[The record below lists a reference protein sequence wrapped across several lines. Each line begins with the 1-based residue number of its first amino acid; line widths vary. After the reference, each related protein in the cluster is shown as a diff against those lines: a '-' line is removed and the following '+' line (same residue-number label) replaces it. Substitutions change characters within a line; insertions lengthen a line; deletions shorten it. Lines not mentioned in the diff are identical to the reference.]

1 MKQLGFFLFIIV
13 CLQVEIN
20 NWRLIK
26 IKKFPK
32 KTSLILSI
40 TLIGFFNLFVT
51 ASASDSTIP
60 DWIKNNAKWWAEG
73 SITESDYIRS
83 LEYMIT
89 NGIIHIPIPIT
100 EVTAAQ
106 TALTEE
112 ERAQS
117 FKVTISDITAP
128 ISVNY
133 FEKFEIATS
142 HAGEA
147 DDPRGRMY
155 DFRDVN
161 PKFFL
166 ESLPSADKNRFYEFI
181 GDWMDK
187 RDLNE
192 FDVEIDVLD
201 GTGGTIQIWDFNK
214 CEITSYGTYLQ
225 DTIFIYQFSGV
236 QDSEIR
242 DRTHFS
248 CVGVHL
254 RIP

>member
-1 MKQLGFFLFIIV
+1 MVKLKNFQKKIPILLTISLMGIFGF
-13 CLQVEIN
+13 
-20 NWRLIK
+20 
-26 IKKFPK
+26 
-32 KTSLILSI
+32 SI
-40 TLIGFFNLFVT
+40 T
-51 ASASDSTIP
+51 ASATDSAIP
-60 DWIKNNAKWWAEG
+60 EWIKNNAKWWSEG
-73 SITESDYIRS
+73 SISEADYIQS
-83 LEYMIT
+83 LEYLIT
-89 NGIIHIPIPIT
+89 NGIINIPIPIT

-128 ISVNY
+128 ISVHY
-133 FEKFEIATS
+133 FEKFEIAS
-142 HAGEA
+142 SAPGEG

-166 ESLPSADKNRFYEFI
+166 ESLPSADKQKFYEFV
-181 GDWMDK
+181 GNWMDK
-187 RDLNE
+187 RDLLNE

-201 GTGGTIQIWDFNK
+201 GTGETIQIWEFNT
-214 CEITSYGTYLQ
+214 CGITSYGTYLQ
-225 DTIFIYQFSGV
+225 DTVWYYQFSGV

-248 CVGVHL
+248 CTGVHL
-254 RIP
+254 KVP

>member
-1 MKQLGFFLFIIV
+1 MKFKKQNFMIALFSIITILGF
-13 CLQVEIN
+13 
-20 NWRLIK
+20 
-26 IKKFPK
+26 
-32 KTSLILSI
+32 SI
-40 TLIGFFNLFVT
+40 T
-51 ASASDSTIP
+51 ASAADSTIP
-60 DWIKNNAKWWAEG
+60 EWIKNNAKWWSEG
-73 SITESDYIRS
+73 SISETDYITS
-83 LEYMIT
+83 LEYLIT
-89 NGIIHIPIPIT
+89 NGIINIPIPIT

-106 TALTEE
+106 TSLTEE

-117 FKVTISDITAP
+117 FKVTVSDITVP
-128 ISVNY
+128 FSVSY

-142 HAGEA
+142 ERGTA

-166 ESLPSADKNRFYEFI
+166 ESLPSADKKKFYEFVA
-181 GDWMDK
+181 DWMD
-187 RDLNE
+187 RGDLLNE
-192 FDVEIDVLD
+192 FDIEIDVLD
-201 GTGGTIQIWDFNK
+201 GTGTTIQIWEFNR

-236 QDSEIR
+236 EDSEIR

-254 RIP
+254 RVP

>member
-1 MKQLGFFLFIIV
+1 MSNKNFQKKIPIFLAISIIG
-13 CLQVEIN
+13 
-20 NWRLIK
+20 
-26 IKKFPK
+26 
-32 KTSLILSI
+32 
-40 TLIGFFNLFVT
+40 LIGFVAT

-60 DWIKNNAKWWAEG
+60 DWIKNNAKWWSEG
-73 SITESDYIRS
+73 SISEADYLKS
-83 LEYMIT
+83 LEYLIT
-89 NGIIHIPIPIT
+89 EGIIQIPTPIT

-106 TALTEE
+106 THLTEE

-117 FKVTISDITAP
+117 FKVTISDVTAP

-142 HAGEA
+142 QAGAA

-155 DFRDVN
+155 DFRDIA

-166 ESLPSADKNRFYEFI
+166 ESLPSADKKKFYEFVA
-181 GDWMDK
+181 DWMD
-187 RDLNE
+187 RGDLLNE
-192 FDVEIDVLD
+192 FDVEVDVLD
-201 GTGGTIQIWDFNK
+201 GTGSTIQIWEFNS
-214 CEITSYGTYLQ
+214 CEVTSYGTYLQ
-225 DTIFIYQFSGV
+225 DTVFIYQFSGV

-254 RIP
+254 RVP

>member
-1 MKQLGFFLFIIV
+1 MKKSSIIFTISIIGIVGF
-13 CLQVEIN
+13 
-20 NWRLIK
+20 
-26 IKKFPK
+26 
-32 KTSLILSI
+32 SLS
-40 TLIGFFNLFVT
+40 
-51 ASASDSTIP
+51 ASASESSIP
-60 DWIKNNAKWWAEG
+60 EWIKNNAKWWAEG
-73 SITESDYIRS
+73 SISEADYIQS
-83 LEYMIT
+83 LEYLIT

-133 FEKFEIATS
+133 FEKFEITTS
-142 HAGEA
+142 SRGEA

-155 DFRDVN
+155 DFSDIN
-161 PKFFL
+161 PTFFL
-166 ESLPSADKNRFYEFI
+166 ESLPSTDKKKFYEFI
-181 GDWMDK
+181 GDWMD
-187 RDLNE
+187 RGSLLNE

-201 GTGGTIQIWDFNK
+201 GTGATIQIWEFNS

-225 DTIFIYQFSGV
+225 DTTFIYQFSGV

-242 DRTHFS
+242 DRTNFS
-248 CVGVHL
+248 CVGIHL
-254 RIP
+254 RVP

>member
-1 MKQLGFFLFIIV
+1 M
-13 CLQVEIN
+13 
-20 NWRLIK
+20 K
-26 IKKFPK
+26 IKKFPIIV
-32 KTSLILSI
+32 TIFMIGIVGFSI
-40 TLIGFFNLFVT
+40 T
-51 ASASDSTIP
+51 ASAADSAIP
-60 DWIKNNAKWWAEG
+60 EWIKNNAKWWSEG
-73 SITESDYIRS
+73 TISEADYITS
-83 LEYMIT
+83 LEYLIT
-89 NGIIHIPIPIT
+89 NGIIQISIPIT

-117 FKVTISDITAP
+117 FKVTLSNIVSP
-128 ISVNY
+128 ISVAY

-142 HAGEA
+142 QAGTA

-155 DFRDVN
+155 EFRDDN

-166 ESLPSADKNRFYEFI
+166 ESLPSADKKKFYELVS
-181 GDWMDK
+181 DWMD
-187 RDLNE
+187 RGSLLNE
-192 FDVEIDVLD
+192 FDVDIEVLD
-201 GTGGTIQIWDFNK
+201 GTGSTIQIWEFNR

-242 DRTHFS
+242 DRTNFS

-254 RIP
+254 NVP